1 MDNESKVV
9 SIPASKEI
17 IPGRFSSGKSPRTG
31 LKPMSTKRD
40 IEKQSLHVLP
50 LGFHRLERS
59 ERKGVTSTAA
69 GMVVVRREVSE
80 DDRGMTRALLRSR
93 LKLKLRRSEAG
104 SGCRVRPAAGPTLSE
119 TEFKADSV
127 KKFYDT

>member
-1 MDNESKVV
+1 MTIFVQAMDNANKVV
-9 SIPASKEI
+9 RIPASKDI

-40 IEKQSLHVLP
+40 IEKQSFYVLP

-59 ERKGVTSTAA
+59 ERKGVTSTAV

-93 LKLKLRRSEAG
+93 LKLK
-104 SGCRVRPAAGPTLSE
+104 
-119 TEFKADSV
+119 
-127 KKFYDT
+127 